1 MFVDSILNE
10 AETKDLLRIISIQNK
25 PVQDVLNEVK
35 EKFVSKELLSCKAL
49 ATMISSGVCLQS

>member
-25 PVQDVLNEVK
+25 PVQDLLTEVK
-35 EKFVSKELLSCKAL
+35 EKFASKELLSFKAL
-49 ATMISSGVCLQS
+49 ATLISSGVCPQS

>member
-25 PVQDVLNEVK
+25 PVQDILNEVK
-35 EKFVSKELLSCKAL
+35 EKFAMKELLCCKAL
-49 ATMISSGVCLQS
+49 ATLISSGVCPQS